1 MKRLPNRHIKLSLPI
16 SDLREVRGHLT
27 PSEKLALVWL
37 LDWPRLLGWP
47 RPIIWLGDRIDAQR
61 AAVRLW
67 GLDSIGTLIIVE
79 IKIDRGEAPDPFES
93 LVFEVESSPT
103 NREWPA
109 DSLRQEWRKWIA
121 RNPHPVLFGVVASIR
136 SRFSLS
142 RKARKNLKQLQ
153 QRVGNERVLL
163 RVMSA
168 TLDAQKLRV
177 QQRSPRLTIG
187 AAG

>member
-1 MKRLPNRHIKLSLPI
+1 MKKLPNRHIKLSLPI
-16 SDLREVRGHLT
+16 SEMREVGGHLT

-47 RPIIWLGDRIDAQR
+47 RPIIWLGYRIDAQR
-61 AAVRLW
+61 SAVRLW
-67 GLDSIGTLIIVE
+67 GLDAIGTLIIVE
-79 IKIDRGEAPDPFES
+79 IKIDRGDAPDPFES
-93 LVFEVESSPT
+93 LVVEVESSSTDRDGPV
-103 NREWPA
+103 

-121 RNPHPVLFGVVASIR
+121 RYPHPVLFGVVASMR

-153 QRVGNERVLL
+153 KRVGDERVLL

-168 TLDAQKLRV
+168 TLDSQELRV
-177 QQRSPRLTIG
+177 RQRSPGLTIEP
-187 AAG
+187 AR

>member
-1 MKRLPNRHIKLSLPI
+1 MKRLPNRYVQLSLPI
-16 SDLREVRGHLT
+16 SDLREVRGHLM

-61 AAVRLW
+61 SAVRLW
-67 GLDSIGTLIIVE
+67 GLDSIATLIIVE

-93 LVFEVESSPT
+93 LVCEVESSST
-103 NREWPA
+103 NRESPA
-109 DSLRQEWRKWIA
+109 DSLRQEWRNWIA
-121 RNPHPVLFGVVASIR
+121 GNPRPVLFGVVASIR

-142 RKARKNLKQLQ
+142 RKAKRNVKQLQ
-153 QRVGNERVLL
+153 KCVGDEHVLL

-168 TLDAQKLRV
+168 TIDSEKMRV
-177 QQRSPRLTIG
+177 QQRSPRLTIET
-187 AAG
+187 AR